1 MYIAI
6 QLLNIV
12 ILSHQAQIYWKGSW
26 SVMHGD
32 VGVWESATKYT
43 VSKENIQEVKVST
56 NLSIWEETTEEC
68 VQ

>member
-1 MYIAI
+1 
-6 QLLNIV
+6 
-12 ILSHQAQIYWKGSW
+12 
-26 SVMHGD
+26 MHGD

-56 NLSIWEETTEEC
+56 NLSIWEETAEEC

>member
-1 MYIAI
+1 
-6 QLLNIV
+6 
-12 ILSHQAQIYWKGSW
+12 
-26 SVMHGD
+26 MHGD

-43 VSKENIQEVKVST
+43 VRKENIQEVKVST